1 MKKHGGE
8 KSNLSATNF
17 ENTFEDTHWR
27 KADHQSLN
35 ASNNRYPSSLSYL
48 VSGRAVALLV
58 ISFYAQENH
67 TQL

>member
-1 MKKHGGE
+1 MKKHSGQ

-17 ENTFEDTHWR
+17 ENTFEETHWR
-27 KADHQSLN
+27 KAER
-35 ASNNRYPSSLSYL
+35 ASNNRYPSSLSSL